1 MTDALSVTTVGAD
14 PVARR
19 PTEFVERKGVGHPDS
34 LCDGVAEAVS
44 RRLSQFYRQEFD
56 RVLHHN
62 TDKVHLGAGRAEP
75 AFGGGTVVDP
85 IYVLVGGRATTT
97 VDGRE
102 LPIPEIARE
111 AARTYLLDTV
121 PELDP
126 GHLQVETR
134 IGRTSGD
141 LASLFDR
148 GEKPLANDTSFG
160 VGHGPG
166 SPTERFVRTLEPR
179 LHTEL
184 DAVGKDVKLMALR
197 RGGEVHLT
205 VAAAVVDRQVDGIAD
220 YREVLDRV
228 EALAL
233 AHAERMLDC
242 PVSVRVNAADDDE
255 SGSVYLTTTGLSAEA
270 GDDGAVGRGNR
281 ANGLITPQRPMSLEA
296 TAGKNPV
303 THVGKLYNL
312 LSLRIA
318 NALSADLGASHASVQ
333 MLSEIGRPVN
343 DPLAVDVETTAGDE
357 AAVQRVVD
365 DQLGHLE
372 ELTDDLLAGE
382 VDVF

>member
-1 MTDALSVTTVGAD
+1 MDGHLSVTTLEGD
-14 PVARR
+14 PVASR
-19 PTEFVERKGVGHPDS
+19 PAEFVERKGVGHPDS

-44 RRLSQFYRQEFD
+44 RRLSRFYRAEFG

-62 TDKVHLGAGRAEP
+62 TDKVHLGAGQADP
-75 AFGGGTVVDP
+75 AFGGGVVVDP

-102 LPIPEIARE
+102 LPIPELARE
-111 AARTYLLDTV
+111 AAREYLLDAV
-121 PELDP
+121 PELDAED
-126 GHLQVETR
+126 LLLETR

-148 GEKPLANDTSFG
+148 GETPLSNDTSFG

-184 DAVGKDVKLMALR
+184 DAVGRDVKLMASR
-197 RGGEVHLT
+197 RGDAVDLT
-205 VAAAVVDRQVDGIAD
+205 VAAAVVDRHVAGQRE

-228 EALAL
+228 EALTRQ
-233 AHAERMLDC
+233 HADETLGL
-242 PVSVRVNAADDDE
+242 PLSVRVNAADDD
-255 SGSVYLTTTGLSAEA
+255 GSIYLTTTGLSAEA

-312 LSLRIA
+312 LALRIA
-318 NALSADLGASHASVQ
+318 DTLAADLGASHSCVQ
-333 MLSEIGRPVN
+333 LLSRIGSPVD
-343 DPLAVDVETTAGDE
+343 DPQAVDVETTAGDNV
-357 AAVQRVVD
+357 AVRGIVE
-365 DQLGHLE
+365 DQLGRIE
-372 ELTDDLLAGE
+372 ELTEAVVAGD